1 VCSAARPARQEAEI
15 IEAQRREMD
24 QMKQLIA
31 ISKTIPF
38 PQPLRTCRLQ
48 AGKRREMADLV

>member
-1 VCSAARPARQEAEI
+1 VCSATPARQEAEI

-31 ISKTIPF
+31 NLKNNPVSATAP
-38 PQPLRTCRLQ
+38 
-48 AGKRREMADLV
+48 DLPPPGRQTP